1 MYAYYL
7 SYFMKTKYINF
18 TSQEFVKKASQE
30 FEKKA
35 SQEFVKKASQE
46 FEVDG
51 HVLHGVR
58 TIATRTIPI
67 HNSHPFLFDNR
78 DNVTD
83 FLYFYP
89 IKMGGNYG
97 WELSGWQLSGNLFV
111 HVLICPG

>member
-1 MYAYYL
+1 MNNYDPEQVTFFL
-7 SYFMKTKYINF
+7 G
-18 TSQEFVKKASQE
+18 E
-30 FEKKA
+30 
-35 SQEFVKKASQE
+35 
-46 FEVDG
+46 
-51 HVLHGVR
+51 R

-97 WELSGWQLSGNLFV
+97 WELSGWELSYNPPEALTDGIIPPDARLAITLYRLARGDSIYTIE
-111 HVLICPG
+111 HVFGYFLTNCIFHFLLI